1 MVIKL
6 SKKDKILLINFTAIL
21 KQSTRKA
28 DTRRSCYNFIPLSHG
43 TISEFPGQFS
53 MYYSQEK
60 GNSIKVCKLP
70 QNQFYISQLEKEWNN
85 NS

>member
-1 MVIKL
+1 MVIKH
-6 SKKDKILLINFTAIL
+6 SKNDEIILINFTAIL
-21 KQSTRKA
+21 KQSNRKA
-28 DTRRSCYNFIPLSHG
+28 DTRRSCYNYISLSQG

-60 GNSIKVCKLP
+60 RNSMKVCKLP
-70 QNQFYISQLEKEWNN
+70 QNQFYISQLEKERNN